1 LLRNLLDQRL
11 TGAMT
16 SRLTETVI
24 DAADPVALAEFWCAV
39 LGYVVADSSDDYVE
53 IAPEGVI
60 DTELL
65 DAVRRGPV
73 PPRLTFS
80 PVTDARVVKN
90 RLHHDVSPI
99 DTTQAEE
106 VARLEALGARRVDI
120 GQGEVPWVVMADPEG
135 NEFCVLRSLA
145 PGEFAL

>member
-39 LGYVVADSSDDYVE
+39 LGYVVAETSDDYVE
-53 IAPEGVI
+53 IGPEGVS
-60 DTELL
+60 DAELL

-80 PVTDARVVKN
+80 PVTD
-90 RLHHDVSPI
+90 HDVSPI

>member
-1 LLRNLLDQRL
+1 
-11 TGAMT
+11 MT

-24 DAADPVALAEFWCAV
+24 DAADPAALAEFWCAV
-39 LGYVVADSSDDYVE
+39 LGYVVTESSDDFVE
-53 IAPEGVI
+53 IAPEAI
-60 DTELL
+60 TDPELL

-80 PVTDARVVKN
+80 PVTDEKVVKN

-120 GQGEVPWVVMADPEG
+120 GQGEVSWVVMADPEG

>member
-1 LLRNLLDQRL
+1 
-11 TGAMT
+11 MT

-24 DAADPVALAEFWCAV
+24 DAADPAALAEFWCAV
-39 LGYVVADSSDDYVE
+39 LGYVLTESSDDFVE
-53 IAPEGVI
+53 IAPRAVA
-60 DTELL
+60 DADLL

-73 PPRLTFS
+73 PPRITFS
-80 PVTDARVVKN
+80 PVPDAKVVKN

-99 DTTQAEE
+99 DATQAEE
-106 VARLEALGARRVDI
+106 VARLESLGARRVDI
-120 GQGEVPWVVMADPEG
+120 GQGEQSWVVMADPEG

>member
-1 LLRNLLDQRL
+1 
-11 TGAMT
+11 MT

-24 DAADPVALAEFWCAV
+24 DAADPATLAEFWCAV
-39 LGYVVADSSDDYVE
+39 LGYVVTESSDDFVE
-53 IAPEGVI
+53 IAPAAVT
-60 DTELL
+60 DAELL

-73 PPRLTFS
+73 PPRITFS

-99 DTTQAEE
+99 DATQAEE
-106 VARLEALGARRVDI
+106 VARLESLGARRVDI
-120 GQGEVPWVVMADPEG
+120 GQGEQSWVVMADPEG